1 MVDGRMSEWISECY
15 NESPCSLAIE
25 LEPLGT
31 CQGIFAYHTASK
43 QGVLSKNKGI
53 MRSSMAFS
61 SWVPYL
67 GSVMILAYY
76 VVLLSVLI
84 FKVRGSN

>member
-15 NESPCSLAIE
+15 DESPCSLAIE

-43 QGVLSKNKGI
+43 QGVLS
-53 MRSSMAFS
+53 
-61 SWVPYL
+61 
-67 GSVMILAYY
+67 
-76 VVLLSVLI
+76 
-84 FKVRGSN
+84 